1 MRGARR
7 RRKPAKIVQLLP
19 GGSVMPSQCPPLGRG
34 LIPVGLSPK
43 LRMKLRKFLVCAI
56 AVGAIASVS
65 VLQAQDQKK
74 GRGGAGGRGMMSAEQ
89 RIERLEEG
97 VGKLTDDQKAK
108 IKDIYA
114 KAQAKMEGIA
124 QEERREK
131 GMEIMRE
138 SGQQVRAVLTAEQQ
152 KKYDE
157 MMAQMR
163 GGRGGGGERKRNN

>member
-1 MRGARR
+1 
-7 RRKPAKIVQLLP
+7 
-19 GGSVMPSQCPPLGRG
+19 
-34 LIPVGLSPK
+34 
-43 LRMKLRKFLVCAI
+43 MKLRKLLVCAI

-65 VLQAQDQKK
+65 VLHAQDQKK
-74 GRGGAGGRGMMSAEQ
+74 GRGGAGGRGGMMSAEQ

-97 VGKLTDDQKAK
+97 VGKLTDDQKAR

-114 KAQAKMEGIA
+114 KSAEKMQGLS
-124 QEERREK
+124 QDERREK
-131 GMEIMRE
+131 GMEILRE